1 MVRAAGGR
9 KEDVVN
15 ASSGSVVAKAAA
27 QIGAEPAANAV
38 QRIAQA
44 ERQLAQNVNTQL
56 LLDALLIDL
65 ARLARK
71 ETVHVS

>member
-1 MVRAAGGR
+1 VRVAGGR
-9 KEDVVN
+9 KEDAIN

-38 QRIAQA
+38 QRIAWA